1 MTNSN
6 NSEAGEPTEEPRPD
20 DESHSDVRDRDELEG
35 DRQTEDAAASDD
47 PDAPGLSVLG
57 EQAGP
62 PVEPNEPA

>member
-6 NSEAGEPTEEPRPD
+6 EPEAGRPAQEPRA
-20 DESHSDVRDRDELEG
+20 DEPRSGVRDRDPLTG
-35 DRQTEDAAASDD
+35 DRQAEDAAESDD

-57 EQAGP
+57 EQPGP

>member
-6 NSEAGEPTEEPRPD
+6 DSEAGEPTGEPTA

>member
-6 NSEAGEPTEEPRPD
+6 ESEAERSAQEPRA
-20 DESHSDVRDRDELEG
+20 DEPRSDVRDELEG
-35 DRQTEDAAASDD
+35 DRDTEDAAASDD

-57 EQAGP
+57 VQPGR

>member
-6 NSEAGEPTEEPRPD
+6 ESEAGSPAQEPRAA
-20 DESHSDVRDRDELEG
+20 ESHPDARERDARKG
-35 DRQTEDAAASDD
+35 DRQSEDAAASDD

-57 EQAGP
+57 EQPGP